1 MDHTRSASA
10 NPAPEHRLVV
20 PRDLEDITPSWLTS
34 ALRHGQS
41 LGTASVISCSAEI
54 IAEGT
59 GFMNRLYR
67 LTVRYSSNAG
77 DLPSTIVVKLPS
89 ADPQLRT
96 VFERLGQNRREVR
109 FYRSLASNQH
119 LPGPRC
125 YFSEVDPTTGN
136 TVLLL
141 EDMAAHARQ
150 GDSVAG
156 CSMDDARRAIT
167 QLARFQASWWD
178 TPALDDL
185 DWIPIKDEETD
196 DYLDICP
203 HAWESLKH
211 KAGIG
216 MPDRLRRIGECLKSE
231 VPRIKSALSG
241 HPRTIVH
248 GDYRLD
254 NCFFDDSNR
263 STSPTVF
270 DWEFCVRGRGVCDV
284 ATFVS
289 EAFPPEE
296 RRKVESSLV
305 HTYHSVLVA
314 NGVTGYPSDDCWRD
328 YRLAM
333 LEIFVFWIVSG
344 GHCNYDGSRATTYL
358 HNAMTRFDAAIDD
371 LASTELLARC
381 IRYR

>member
-1 MDHTRSASA
+1 MDHMRS
-10 NPAPEHRLVV
+10 PHTKTAPNHRLAV

-41 LGTASVISCSAEI
+41 LGTAWVISCSAEI

-67 LTVRYSSNAG
+67 LTVRYSSNADG
-77 DLPSTIVVKLPS
+77 LPSTMIVKLPS
-89 ADPQLRT
+89 VDPQLGT
-96 VFERLGQNRREVR
+96 VFDKLGQNRREVR

-141 EDMAAHARQ
+141 EDMAHARQ
-150 GDSVAG
+150 GDSVSG

-185 DWIPIKDEETD
+185 DWMPLKDEGTD
-196 DYLDICP
+196 AYLDIYP

-216 MPDRLRRIGECLKSE
+216 LPDRLRRIGESLKSS
-231 VPRIKSALSG
+231 VPSIKSALSR

-254 NCFFDDSNR
+254 NCFFDDSSR
-263 STSPTVF
+263 STPPTVF

-289 EAFPPEE
+289 EAFPPEQ
-296 RRKVESSLV
+296 RRRVESRLV
-305 HTYHSVLVA
+305 HTYHSVLVE
-314 NGVTGYPSDDCWRD
+314 NGATEYSFDDCWRD

-333 LEIFVFWIVSG
+333 LETFVFWIVSG

-358 HNAMTRFDAAIDD
+358 HNAMARLDAAIND
-371 LASTELLARC
+371 LASTELLAGCTRV
-381 IRYR
+381 R